1 MSIVALEK
9 VTFYGHTDDRQQV
22 LSDLQKFGCLHLIPL
37 APEQEP
43 LRKEVG
49 LSSRSRQALQFLTS
63 CPNQRRQVRKPKNFN
78 AHEIEQKAL
87 ALSDK
92 IQNLEAERDLL
103 VGRIENLKPWGEFAF
118 PPRDELNSLS
128 LWFYVVPHKDMKYF
142 ESVDLIWE
150 VISRDSR
157 FCYVTVISENQPE
170 GMPVERVRTGNKP
183 LSELEDWLEEV
194 ELELEDLQAERTG
207 LTRWCTLFARG
218 IDRLEDQAAVK
229 EAAEQTYAEDP
240 LFALQAWTPED
251 TIPRLQHYAAEQGLA
266 LETAK
271 PQKEETPPTLMQNP
285 QALAAGQ
292 DLVTFYTTPRYW
304 LWDPSTIVYFS
315 FALFFA
321 MIFADVGY
329 SVVLGLM
336 VSIFWKKM
344 GQSEAGRRFRILLVT
359 LVGVGVIY
367 GVMVGSY
374 FGISPGEG
382 SLPAKL
388 NILDMMN
395 FSVMMQLSI
404 LLGVFHL
411 VVANAITAWHFR
423 RSIRAAV
430 PIAWIFI
437 FLGAT
442 ALWQA
447 TSHGEKLA
455 FLEPVGMAIMVLG
468 LGGVMLFK
476 STEGPLWKRLLKGL
490 SGLTG
495 LSNAF
500 GDALSYLRLFAL
512 GLASASLAG
521 TFNAMAGQV
530 KEALPGIGILF
541 ALLIALLGH
550 SLNFILALSSGF
562 IHGLRLNF
570 IEFFRWSISEEG
582 QLFNAF
588 ARKEKESWKT

>member
-1 MSIVALEK
+1 M
-9 VTFYGHTDDRQQV
+9 
-22 LSDLQKFGCLHLIPL
+22 
-37 APEQEP
+37 
-43 LRKEVG
+43 
-49 LSSRSRQALQFLTS
+49 
-63 CPNQRRQVRKPKNFN
+63 
-78 AHEIEQKAL
+78 
-87 ALSDK
+87 
-92 IQNLEAERDLL
+92 
-103 VGRIENLKPWGEFAF
+103 
-118 PPRDELNSLS
+118 
-128 LWFYVVPHKDMKYF
+128 
-142 ESVDLIWE
+142 
-150 VISRDSR
+150 
-157 FCYVTVISENQPE
+157 
-170 GMPVERVRTGNKP
+170 
-183 LSELEDWLEEV
+183 
-194 ELELEDLQAERTG
+194 
-207 LTRWCTLFARG
+207 
-218 IDRLEDQAAVK
+218 
-229 EAAEQTYAEDP
+229 
-240 LFALQAWTPED
+240 
-251 TIPRLQHYAAEQGLA
+251 
-266 LETAK
+266 
-271 PQKEETPPTLMQNP
+271 
-285 QALAAGQ
+285 
-292 DLVTFYTTPRYW
+292 
-304 LWDPSTIVYFS
+304 
-315 FALFFA
+315 
-321 MIFADVGY
+321 
-329 SVVLGLM
+329 
-336 VSIFWKKM
+336 
-344 GQSEAGRRFRILLVT
+344 
-359 LVGVGVIY
+359 GVGVIY

-437 FLGAT
+437 FLGAA